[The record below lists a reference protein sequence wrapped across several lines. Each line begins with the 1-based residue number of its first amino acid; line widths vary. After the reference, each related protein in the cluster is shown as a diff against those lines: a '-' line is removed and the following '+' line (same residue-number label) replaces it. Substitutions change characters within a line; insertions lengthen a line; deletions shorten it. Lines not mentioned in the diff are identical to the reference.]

1 MRLRGN
7 QRKVGWKVFPPHDL
21 LYNIYMCA
29 HGKAADK
36 GVWLVGMA

>member
-1 MRLRGN
+1 MFHPRN
-7 QRKVGWKVFPPHDL
+7 L
-21 LYNIYMCA
+21 LYNIYVCV